1 MEELQM
7 NVIKKEEKTHG
18 VSVKEVQEE
27 MLKAICAGKNLS
39 QVFRRCEI
47 VTFFDIFHYN
57 DVAY

>member
-18 VSVKEVQEE
+18 VSVKEVLEE

-47 VTFFDIFHYN
+47 VTFFRHISL
-57 DVAY
+57 